1 MAAVGTD
8 GVKRAAA
15 DPEDGYLSG
24 PHTALGLEESSSRRT
39 NLLPLRLQESPSLD
53 KPPFPRASHKV
64 HSGPVSASRLKST
77 LTHVLC
83 HPHGRTHAAGQTYAQ
98 TVRLRYFISQQETH
112 KRINCWIRLF
122 GSQKVEKKLLA
133 PFSLLNDSFL

>member
-15 DPEDGYLSG
+15 DPEDGYLGG

-39 NLLPLRLQESPSLD
+39 NLLPLRLQESSSLD

-64 HSGPVSASRLKST
+64 HSGPVSASQLKPT

-83 HPHGRTHAAGQTYAQ
+83 HPHGRTHAAGRTCAQ
-98 TVRLRYFISQQETH
+98 TARVRYFTSQQETH
-112 KRINCWIRLF
+112 
-122 GSQKVEKKLLA
+122 
-133 PFSLLNDSFL
+133 